1 MDIATREAKIAEIFK
16 QLTWLEANKVD
27 GSCLCGDELTLADLT
42 WMPTC
47 VFMEF
52 LLPRV
57 FGWAD
62 PFGDASPFPRLA
74 AWYRGLLER
83 PAFAGRT
90 PRSGTTG
97 STWSRRASS
106 SPSSPKS
113 TPRPRGSGPTPDLF
127 SGRVPLI
134 RPRPSG
140 RP

>member
-27 GSCLCGDELTLADLT
+27 GSCLCGEDLTLADLT

-74 AWYRGLLER
+74 AWYRALKE
-83 PAFAGRT
+83 PPVPGRE
-90 PRSGTTG
+90 PREG
-97 STWSRRASS
+97 R
-106 SPSSPKS
+106 
-113 TPRPRGSGPTPDLF
+113 
-127 SGRVPLI
+127 RVPEGV
-134 RPRPSG
+134 RPPKHARQQELHEDARRHPC
-140 RP
+140 